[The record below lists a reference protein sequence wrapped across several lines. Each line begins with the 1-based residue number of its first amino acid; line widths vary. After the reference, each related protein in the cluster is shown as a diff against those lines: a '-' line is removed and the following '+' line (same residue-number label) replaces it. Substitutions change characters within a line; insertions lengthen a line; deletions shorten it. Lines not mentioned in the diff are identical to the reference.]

1 MKRYLIVSRWKGS
14 SPNQEPRDCLPEVEE
29 VTEDVE
35 KKALEK
41 KKRLGPGSRVV
52 IAEVIKEI
60 KENIK

>member
-1 MKRYLIVSRWKGS
+1 MYLLISWWRGS

-29 VTEDVE
+29 VTEGVE

-41 KKRLGPGSRVV
+41 KKRLGLGSRVM

-60 KENIK
+60 K

>member
-1 MKRYLIVSRWKGS
+1 MKRYLIVSWWNGS
-14 SPNQEPRDCLPEVEE
+14 LPNQEPRDCLPEVKE

-41 KKRLGPGSRVV
+41 KKRLGPRSRVL

-60 KENIK
+60 K